1 MWTPWTPWN
10 LAIFHGLPWT
20 FNKVS
25 KKVYLLCGKSMDVHG
40 LLLKVHAK
48 STQSPH
54 QVHTESMQVHS
65 SIFPLL
71 ILSMDFY
78 GLFKYFGL
86 RVYKKYFI
94 SLEVHGPPW
103 TSYHS
108 YNFSEAFTWI
118 DINSHME
125 VQ

>member
-1 MWTPWTPWN
+1 
-10 LAIFHGLPWT
+10 
-20 FNKVS
+20 
-25 KKVYLLCGKSMDVHG
+25 MDVHG

-94 SLEVHGPPW
+94 SLEVHGPPR
-103 TSYHS
+103 TSYRS
-108 YNFSEAFTWI
+108 YNLSEAFTWI

>member
-1 MWTPWTPWN
+1 
-10 LAIFHGLPWT
+10 
-20 FNKVS
+20 
-25 KKVYLLCGKSMDVHG
+25 MDVHG

-86 RVYKKYFI
+86 RVYKSILYPLKFMDLHQLLI
-94 SLEVHGPPW
+94 IHTIFLRLSHG
-103 TSYHS
+103 
-108 YNFSEAFTWI
+108 
-118 DINSHME
+118 
-125 VQ
+125 